1 MAGTTPAEK
10 CFVYVTAAEAV
21 DAVRAPTTAAALPA
35 LPLSTPPGE
44 DGGGGKWR
52 TAGGA
57 VAKRRKARP
66 PPAADDNSLPTLG
79 FKVLANGVEPIL
91 PLIRSGHKTIEL
103 RRCGARLSDGTVLD
117 TLQPGDRFAGVPLSS
132 ALRYRCVMELTGAVE
147 AFASH
152 GAAWEAHGARAV
164 PRALGAIRS
173 AAEAQR
179 FYERSFYDGR
189 VLVDAPVLAI
199 PVAVVRWVEGDR

>member
-1 MAGTTPAEK
+1 MSRAWLVAPRSCSLASGI
-10 CFVYVTAAEAV
+10 AEA
-21 DAVRAPTTAAALPA
+21 
-35 LPLSTPPGE
+35 
-44 DGGGGKWR
+44 
-52 TAGGA
+52 
-57 VAKRRKARP
+57 
-66 PPAADDNSLPTLG
+66 AADLGVTISFTATGVTVTYERPYSKWPTNTT
-79 FKVLANGVEPIL
+79 LALTG
-91 PLIRSGHKTIEL
+91 
-103 RRCGARLSDGTVLD
+103 LD
-117 TLQPGDRFAGVPLSS
+117 GDRFAGVPLSS

-147 AFASH
+147 TFASH

-164 PRALGAIRS
+164 PRSLGAIRS

>member
-1 MAGTTPAEK
+1 M
-10 CFVYVTAAEAV
+10 
-21 DAVRAPTTAAALPA
+21 
-35 LPLSTPPGE
+35 
-44 DGGGGKWR
+44 
-52 TAGGA
+52 
-57 VAKRRKARP
+57 AKRRKARP

-147 AFASH
+147 TFASH

-164 PRALGAIRS
+164 PRSLGAIRS

-179 FYERSFYDGR
+179 FYEKSFYDGR